1 MKKLCMTFLPEMK
14 EDEVLRQQVANIISL
29 PYNTVP
35 RTIIMKEIDF
45 LSQELLLLIYLTMIG
60 FTFPVESVQYNTQV
74 DQEKAWCRELILR
87 LIKTHSPEDKKEYQ
101 YLT

>member
-60 FTFPVESVQYNTQV
+60 FTFPVESVQYNT
-74 DQEKAWCRELILR
+74 
-87 LIKTHSPEDKKEYQ
+87 
-101 YLT
+101 